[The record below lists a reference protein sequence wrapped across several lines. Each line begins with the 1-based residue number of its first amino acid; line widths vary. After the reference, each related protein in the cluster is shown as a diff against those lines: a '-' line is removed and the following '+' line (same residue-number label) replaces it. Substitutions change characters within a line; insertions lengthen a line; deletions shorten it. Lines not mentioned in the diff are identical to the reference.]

1 MEHSPE
7 NQEKGVRRTTSS
19 FSRKCFLMNLMENPH
34 FSMVISAKL
43 EFEPPLLHLSALACY
58 NPPSCNLL
66 FNKMYI
72 IIISE

>member
-1 MEHSPE
+1 MEYSPE
-7 NQEKGVRRTTSS
+7 NQEKGVRKTTS
-19 FSRKCFLMNLMENPH
+19 FSRKCFLMSLMENPH
-34 FSMVISAKL
+34 FSLVISAKL
-43 EFEPPLLHLSALACY
+43 EFEPPLHLSALACY